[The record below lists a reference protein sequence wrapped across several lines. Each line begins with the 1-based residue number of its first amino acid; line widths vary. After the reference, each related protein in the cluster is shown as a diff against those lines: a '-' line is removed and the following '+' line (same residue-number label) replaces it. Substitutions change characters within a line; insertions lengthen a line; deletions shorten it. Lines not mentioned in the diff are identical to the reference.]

1 MMKSYKLLF
10 SHKSIERGKEM
21 GIDYE
26 NLDERT
32 REFMIKELD
41 LDVSNKKL
49 YVSPRLNSVG
59 KTIWENVLRE
69 AIQNHNDDWLAEQL
83 LNKGCM
89 KTHEERRT
97 RSGGMTMAKVPV
109 TARETLA
116 EGEFNRFYAR
126 GLCAR
131 ALEDGIPEVEVYRG
145 KQVKNPRPTSQAM
158 IGKKI
163 DAKTLLEDLRTSQG
177 VEPALKLPPG
187 PNSGLTIRL
196 PN

>member
-1 MMKSYKLLF
+1 
-10 SHKSIERGKEM
+10 M
-21 GIDYE
+21 GINYE

-32 REFMIKELD
+32 REFMIKELE
-41 LDVSNKKL
+41 LDISNKTL

-59 KTIWENVLRE
+59 KTIWENILRE
-69 AIQNHNDDWLAEQL
+69 AIQNHDDDWLADQL
-83 LNKGCM
+83 LNRRCM
-89 KTHEERRT
+89 MTHEKRRT
-97 RSGGMTMAKVPV
+97 RSGRITIAKVPV

-131 ALEDGIPEVEVYRG
+131 AIEDGILDVEVYRG
-145 KQVKNPRPTSQAM
+145 KQVKNPRPISQAM
-158 IGKKI
+158 IGKRI
-163 DAKTLLEDLRTSQG
+163 NAKALLGDLRRSQG
-177 VEPALKLPPG
+177 VEPALKIPPG